1 MIKLTYEQ
9 KQYMYESV
17 GAQPYDVKVQ
27 MELKQD
33 ANLTEAIAMYM
44 NFLKVATY
52 RVSEEKVIEA
62 VKEYFEGDFYH

>member
-9 KQYMYESV
+9 KQYAYEQV
-17 GAQPYDVKVQ
+17 GAQPYDMKVQ

-44 NFLKVATY
+44 EFLRVATY
-52 RVSEEKVIEA
+52 RINKENIIEA
-62 VKEYFEGDFYH
+62 VNDYFDDDYYR

>member
-9 KQYMYESV
+9 KQYMYENV

-52 RVSEEKVIEA
+52 RVSEERVIEA